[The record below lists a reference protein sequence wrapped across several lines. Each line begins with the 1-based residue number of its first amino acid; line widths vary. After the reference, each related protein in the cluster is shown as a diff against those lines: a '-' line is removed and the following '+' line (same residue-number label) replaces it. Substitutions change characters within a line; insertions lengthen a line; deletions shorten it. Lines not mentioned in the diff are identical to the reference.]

1 MPRLHVRVGLQ
12 KGLERAWWRSFLNSL
27 AKVDL
32 GDFFQTLFKD
42 SSPARDST
50 NSYVINRY
58 REREK
63 GTVDLFSSGGKRR
76 NKRPANDDKEG
87 SGRVDETTAVCAYL
101 RVVAS
106 MGTAVQP
113 PRR

>member
-12 KGLERAWWRSFLNSL
+12 KGLERAWWRSFLNSS

-50 NSYVINRY
+50 NSRYVINVGQISRA
-58 REREK
+58 RE
-63 GTVDLFSSGGKRR
+63 GDG
-76 NKRPANDDKEG
+76 RPVFKWKKAAKQMAG
-87 SGRVDETTAVCAYL
+87 QR
-101 RVVAS
+101 
-106 MGTAVQP
+106 
-113 PRR
+113 